1 MKENLKETMI
11 NVLSGLYAL
20 DKLQNIE
27 ELINTTDS
35 DLVSKNKIKEILSQN
50 DSLFKEDDLYEK

>member
-1 MKENLKETMI
+1 MI

-35 DLVSKNKIKEILSQN
+35 DLVSKNKIKEILSQD